1 MDKKTKARQGD
12 NSGSK
17 GSLYVVGI
25 GPGGIEHLTF
35 KAKDALENCD
45 VVVGY
50 KTYIDLIKGIIPGK
64 EIFSTGMTKEV
75 DRCQKAIDL
84 ALQGKKVAVISSG
97 DAGIY
102 GMAGLVLELL
112 RVQEPKVKN
121 KTKPFTTHDSRLT
134 VSIIPGVPAFCA
146 AASLL
151 GAPLM
156 HDFASISISDL
167 LTPWEIIKK
176 RLEMASAADF
186 VIILYNPKSKTRI
199 SQLEEAI
206 GIISAHRNENTPVGI
221 VKNAAR
227 EGEEMKVTTLKQM
240 SAHYDFI
247 NMTTILI
254 IGNSSTFIADNKI
267 ITPRGY
273 CV

>member
-1 MDKKTKARQGD
+1 M
-12 NSGSK
+12 
-17 GSLYVVGI
+17 
-25 GPGGIEHLTF
+25 EHLTF
-35 KAKDALENCD
+35 KAKEALENCD

-50 KTYIDLIKGIIPGK
+50 KTYIDLIKRLIPNK
-64 EIFSTGMTKEV
+64 EIFSTGMTKEI

-84 ALQGKKVAVISSG
+84 ALQGKKVAVVSSG

-112 RVQEPKVKN
+112 QGPGEN
-121 KTKPFTTHDSRLT
+121 KLVPA
-134 VSIIPGVPAFCA
+134 VEVIPGVPAFCV

-156 HDFASISISDL
+156 HDFASISLSDL
-167 LTPWEIIKK
+167 LTPWETIKK

-186 VIILYNPKSKTRI
+186 VIILYNPKSKTRV
-199 SQLEEAI
+199 SQLEEAVA
-206 GIISAHRNENTPVGI
+206 IISAHRNENTPVGI

-227 EGEEMKVTTLKQM
+227 EGEEMTITTLKDM
-240 SAHYDFI
+240 PSYYDFVD
-247 NMTTILI
+247 MTTIVI
-254 IGNSSTFIADNKI
+254 IGNSSTFAVDNKM

-273 CV
+273 NV